1 MCILIHGKIDVIL
14 REIVINTILYDVNN
28 ILAIGEN
35 LNRYK
40 RTVKKETVE
49 ILLKYRYK
57 QVSEL
62 I

>member
-49 ILLKYRYK
+49 VLLKYRYK